1 MTLTRIR
8 SGSFP
13 LKALLAALIIGLV
26 FGQFIVA
33 EPLENAMKLA
43 RNKLRDHAVSG
54 QVVLVA
60 IDDRSLAEFGSA
72 PWSGSRIA
80 ELLDRVRA
88 ANPDSVHLDAAL
100 PGQGP
105 SLDATRLEASLAAFR
120 TPVTLPARFSIDRLS
135 ERRAIEP
142 PARFT
147 RHARLVN
154 TNLYEEWDGR
164 IWAHLNGA
172 VVGERYLPSL
182 AAFLAGRDDRSSSH
196 FPIDHAL
203 NVRTIPVVS
212 AGDLLGNRARA
223 TLLAGKSVVIA
234 RTDIGADHF
243 VAPGSGHVPAAMI
256 HILAA
261 ETLIEGAP
269 TNAGWF
275 PPLVL
280 AMILACLILG
290 SRRRSVALG
299 ALAFAAVAFLVGPL
313 LLETRHIHIEVT
325 AALAAVCVA
334 ATARL
339 IRSLR
344 RSYQTRGTINIVTG
358 MPNLQALR
366 NTTDE
371 SDAIVVTARVKNY
384 AHIATTLP
392 PQHEKDLVEQ
402 IVARLKFGT
411 GSSVIYQAD
420 EGVFV
425 WLSHHAGEES
435 VIQQIEGLHALFRSP
450 IVIATRIIDLA
461 VTFGLDADENRTILQ
476 RVSSSLVAADEAAR
490 DGRRWASFNPASLED
505 AEWSMS
511 LLARLDHAI
520 DNGELWVAYQ
530 PKLDCRTGEILGA
543 EALVRWTHPEKGQV
557 YPDQFIG
564 AAEQGGRIE
573 RLTEFVLDTA
583 IGDVA
588 SINARGR
595 PLSIAVNLSAV
606 LLGNDSLVPLVEG
619 LLRKHKL
626 RPNLLTLEVTETS
639 TMGSEARAI
648 ANLRRLNDIGIELS
662 IDDYGT
668 GFSTLEYLRRIP
680 ASEIKIDRSFVTM
693 LHTSQSDRIMVN
705 STIQLA
711 HSLGRKV
718 VAEGVESQEILDH
731 LRHMRCDFV
740 QGYHTGRPVAFEAFL
755 SRLNVKAGRQ
765 AA

>member
-1 MTLTRIR
+1 
-8 SGSFP
+8 
-13 LKALLAALIIGLV
+13 
-26 FGQFIVA
+26 
-33 EPLENAMKLA
+33 MKLA
-43 RNKLRDHAVSG
+43 RIKLRDHPPSG
-54 QVVLVA
+54 QIVLVA
-60 IDDRSLAEFGSA
+60 IDDRSLAEFGAA
-72 PWSGSRIA
+72 PWSGTRIA

-88 ANPDSVHLDAAL
+88 ANPRAVHLDTAL
-100 PGQGP
+100 PGEGA
-105 SLDATRLEASLAAFR
+105 SSDAARLEASLAAFDA
-120 TPVTLPARFSIDRLS
+120 PVTLPARFSIDRLS
-135 ERRAIEP
+135 ERRAIVP
-142 PARFT
+142 PPRFA
-147 RHARLVN
+147 RHAQLVN

-164 IWAHLNGA
+164 IWSHLYGA
-172 VVGERYLPSL
+172 VVGERFLPSL
-182 AAFLAGRDDRSSSH
+182 ATSLAGRDYQSSSH

-203 NVRTIPVVS
+203 NARTIPVVS
-212 AGDLLGNRARA
+212 AGDLLGNRLRPSQ
-223 TLLAGKSVVIA
+223 LAGKSVVIA

-243 VAPGSGHVPAAMI
+243 VVPGTGLVPAIMF

-261 ETLIEGAP
+261 ETLLEGLP
-269 TNAGWF
+269 INAGWF
-275 PPLVL
+275 PPLAL
-280 AMILACLILG
+280 AMMLAAIILI
-290 SRRRSVALG
+290 SRRRSVAAG
-299 ALAFAAVAFLVGPL
+299 SIIFAAVAFLVGPL
-313 LLETRHIHIEVT
+313 LLEFRHIHVEVT
-325 AALAAVCVA
+325 GALAAVCVA
-334 ATARL
+334 IMARL
-339 IRSLR
+339 IGSLR
-344 RSYQTRGTINIVTG
+344 RSYHTRGTTNIVTG

-366 NTTDE
+366 HAAQQSE
-371 SDAIVVTARVKNY
+371 SVVVTARVKNY

-425 WLSHHAGEES
+425 WLSHHVSEDS
-435 VIQQIEGLHALFRSP
+435 VIQQLEGLHALFRSP

-476 RVSSSLVAADEAAR
+476 RVSSSLVAADDAAR

-520 DNGELWVAYQ
+520 DHGELWVAYQ
-530 PKLDCRTGEILGA
+530 PKLDCRSGEILGA

-564 AAEQGGRIE
+564 AAESGGRIE
-573 RLTEFVLDTA
+573 RLTEFVLDQA
-583 IGDVA
+583 IGDA
-588 SINARGR
+588 AGINARGR
-595 PLSIAVNLSAV
+595 KFSIAVNLSAV

-626 RPNLLTLEVTETS
+626 RPDLLTLEVTETS

-648 ANLRRLNDIGIELS
+648 ANLRRLNDIGVELS

-718 VAEGVESQEILDH
+718 VAEGVESQDILDH

-740 QGYHTGRPVAFEAFL
+740 QGYHTGRPAPLKALIE
-755 SRLNVKAGRQ
+755 RLNLKAGRQ

>member
-1 MTLTRIR
+1 LNLSRVR
-8 SGSFP
+8 FGSFP
-13 LKALLAALIIGLV
+13 LKALFAALLIGLA
-26 FGQFIVA
+26 FGQFIIA

-43 RNKLRDHAVSG
+43 RNKLRDHPVSG
-54 QVVLVA
+54 QIVLVA

-88 ANPDSVHLDAAL
+88 ARPRAVHLDAAL
-100 PGQGP
+100 PGQAP
-105 SLDATRLEASLAAFR
+105 SRDAVRLEASLAAFT

-135 ERRAIEP
+135 ERRSIEP
-142 PARFT
+142 PARFA
-147 RHARLVN
+147 RHAQLVN

-164 IWAHLNGA
+164 IWNHLYGA
-172 VVGERYLPSL
+172 EVGERFLPSL
-182 AAFLAGRDDRSSSH
+182 ATYIAHGDYRSAGH

-203 NVRTIPVVS
+203 NARSIPVVS
-212 AGDLLGNRARA
+212 AGDLLGNRVRA

-234 RTDIGADHF
+234 RTDIGVDHF
-243 VAPGSGHVPAAMI
+243 VVPGTGLVPAVMF

-261 ETLIEGAP
+261 ETLNSGVPID
-269 TNAGWF
+269 AGWF
-275 PPLVL
+275 PPLLLAMVL
-280 AMILACLILG
+280 ASIMLT

-299 ALAFAAVAFLVGPL
+299 ALALGVLAFLVGPL
-313 LLETRHIHIEVT
+313 LLEIWHIHSAVT
-325 AALAAVCVA
+325 GALAALCVA
-334 ATARL
+334 AIARL

-344 RSYQTRGTINIVTG
+344 RSYQTRGTTNMVTG

-366 NTTDE
+366 NTAAG

-384 AHIATTLP
+384 AHIASTLP

-411 GSSVIYQAD
+411 GSAIIYQAD

-425 WLSHHAGEES
+425 WLSRQSGEDS
-435 VIQQIEGLHALFRSP
+435 VIQQLEGLHALFRSP

-461 VTFGLDADENRTILQ
+461 VTFGLDADEKRSILQ

-490 DGRRWASFNPASLED
+490 DGKRWASFNPASLED

-520 DNGELWVAYQ
+520 DHGELWVAYQ

-573 RLTEFVLDTA
+573 RLTEFVLDMA
-583 IGDVA
+583 IAAAAQV
-588 SINARGR
+588 NAGGR
-595 PLSIAVNLSAV
+595 RFSIAVNLSAL

-626 RPNLLTLEVTETS
+626 RPDLLTLEVTETS

-648 ANLRRLNDIGIELS
+648 ANLRRLNDIGVELS

-718 VAEGVESQEILDH
+718 VAEGVESQDILDH

-740 QGYHTGRPVAFEAFL
+740 QGYHTGRPAPFETL
-755 SRLNVKAGRQ
+755 LERLNEKTGQQ

>member
-1 MTLTRIR
+1 M
-8 SGSFP
+8 
-13 LKALLAALIIGLV
+13 KALLAALLVGLV
-26 FGQFIVA
+26 FGAFTVA

-43 RNKLRDHAVSG
+43 RIKLRDHPASG
-54 QVVLVA
+54 QIVLVA
-60 IDDRSLAEFGSA
+60 IDDRSLAEFGAA
-72 PWSGSRIA
+72 PWSGTRIA
-80 ELLDRVRA
+80 ELLDRVRSA
-88 ANPDSVHLDAAL
+88 GPRNVHVDVAL
-100 PGQGP
+100 PGAGE
-105 SLDATRLEASLAAFR
+105 SADSARLEASLSALDGR
-120 TPVTLPARFSIDRLS
+120 VSLPARFSIDRLS
-135 ERRAIEP
+135 ARHAIVPE
-142 PARFT
+142 ARFA
-147 RHARLVN
+147 RHASLVN

-164 IWAHLNGA
+164 IWTHPYGA
-172 VVGERYLPSL
+172 EVGDRLLPSL
-182 AAFLAGRDDRSSSH
+182 AVHLAGSDEASSDM
-196 FPIDHAL
+196 FAIDHAL
-203 NVRTIPVVS
+203 DARSVPVVS
-212 AGDLLGNRARA
+212 AGDLLSNRIRPAQ
-223 TLLAGKSVVIA
+223 LAGKSVVIA

-243 VAPGSGHVPAAMI
+243 VVPGTGLVPGIMFHVI
-256 HILAA
+256 AA
-261 ETLIEGAP
+261 ETLL
-269 TNAGWF
+269 AGTPINLGWLQPLF
-275 PPLVL
+275 LGLVL
-280 AMILACLILG
+280 AWAVLRF
-290 SRRRSVALG
+290 RRRSVATAAIVIG
-299 ALAFAAVAFLVGPL
+299 LAGFLAGPL
-313 LLETRHIHIEVT
+313 LLETRHIHAEVMP
-325 AALAAVCVA
+325 ALATLFA
-334 ATARL
+334 AAASRL
-339 IRSLR
+339 VHSLR
-344 RSYQTRGTINIVTG
+344 RSYQSRGTTNLVSG

-366 NTTDE
+366 NSAQQ
-371 SDAIVVTARVKNY
+371 SDAVVVTARVKNY

-425 WLSHHAGEES
+425 WLSHQAGEDS
-435 VIQQIEGLHALFRSP
+435 VIQQLEGLHALFRSP

-476 RVSSSLVAADEAAR
+476 RASSSLVAADEAAR

-520 DNGELWVAYQ
+520 DHGELWVAYQ

-583 IGDVA
+583 IGDIAGV
-588 SINARGR
+588 NARGR
-595 PLSIAVNLSAV
+595 KFSIAVNLSAV
-606 LLGNDSLVPLVEG
+606 LLGHDGLVPLVEG

-648 ANLRRLNDIGIELS
+648 ANLRRLNDIGVELS

-731 LRHMRCDFV
+731 LKHMRCDFV
-740 QGYHTGRPVAFEAFL
+740 QGYHTGRPAPLEVL
-755 SRLNVKAGRQ
+755 LDRLNVKGGRQ

>member
-1 MTLTRIR
+1 M
-8 SGSFP
+8 
-13 LKALLAALIIGLV
+13 KALLTALIVGLV
-26 FGQFIVA
+26 FGQFIIA

-43 RNKLRDHAVSG
+43 RNKLRDHAASG
-54 QVVLVA
+54 QIVLVA
-60 IDDRSLAEFGSA
+60 IDDRSLAEFGAA

-80 ELLDRVRA
+80 DLLDRVRA
-88 ANPDSVHLDAAL
+88 ANPRTVHLDAAL
-100 PGQGP
+100 PGQGA
-105 SLDATRLEASLAAFR
+105 SRDAARLEASLAAFR

-142 PARFT
+142 PARFA
-147 RHARLVN
+147 RHAQLVN

-164 IWAHLNGA
+164 IWAHLYGA
-172 VVGERYLPSL
+172 IVGERLLPSL
-182 AAFLAGRDDRSSSH
+182 ATSLAGRNDRSSSH

-203 NVRTIPVVS
+203 NARTIPVVS
-212 AGDLLGNRARA
+212 AGDLLDNRAGPA
-223 TLLAGKSVVIA
+223 LLAGKSVVIA

-243 VAPGSGHVPAAMI
+243 VAPGTGLLPATMF

-261 ETLIEGAP
+261 ETLSEGQP
-269 TNAGWF
+269 IDAGWF
-275 PPLVL
+275 APLVFAMAL
-280 AMILACLILG
+280 ASIILI
-290 SRRRSVALG
+290 SRRRSITSATI
-299 ALAFAAVAFLVGPL
+299 AFAAIAFLVGPL
-313 LLETRHIHIEVT
+313 LLELQHIHIEVT
-325 AALAAVCVA
+325 GALAAVCVA
-334 ATARL
+334 VMARL
-339 IRSLR
+339 IGSLR
-344 RSYQTRGTINIVTG
+344 RSYQNRGTTNLVTG

-366 NTTDE
+366 HAAQQ
-371 SDAIVVTARVKNY
+371 SDAVVVTARVKNY

-411 GSSVIYQAD
+411 GSAVIYQAD

-425 WLSHHAGEES
+425 WLSYQAREDS
-435 VIQQIEGLHALFRSP
+435 VIQQLEGLHALFRSP

-461 VTFGLDADENRTILQ
+461 VTFGLDPDENRTILQ

-520 DNGELWVAYQ
+520 DHGELWVAYQ
-530 PKLDCRTGEILGA
+530 PKLDCRTGDILGA
-543 EALVRWTHPEKGQV
+543 EALVRWLHPEKGQV
-557 YPDQFIG
+557 LPDQFIA

-573 RLTEFVLDTA
+573 RLTEFVLDMA
-583 IGDVA
+583 IGDAA

-595 PLSIAVNLSAV
+595 RFGIAVNLSAV

-648 ANLRRLNDIGIELS
+648 ANLRRLNDIGVELS

-740 QGYHTGRPVAFEAFL
+740 QGYHTGRPAPLKAL
-755 SRLNVKAGRQ
+755 LDRLDLKAGRQ